1 MAIIR
6 DVFTFPHP
14 VDDHI
19 PRTVAAMV
27 SLLAVAT
34 LVLDMGWLILVLVAG
49 FAARVFT
56 GPTLCPFAQLT
67 IRVIVPA
74 MKQPK
79 KYVAGPPKRFAQ
91 SSGLV
96 LSVTAA
102 IFHLGFGLVT
112 PAYILVGIVLIFALL
127 ESALGFC
134 AGCFIFARLMD
145 IGVVPKD
152 TCEKCADLSVTR

>member
-1 MAIIR
+1 MAILR

-27 SLLAVAT
+27 SILAVAI
-34 LVLDMGWLILVLVAG
+34 LVLDVGWLILGLVGG

-56 GPTLCPFAQLT
+56 GPTLCPFAQLA

-74 MKQPK
+74 MKRPG

-91 SSGLV
+91 SIGLALTV
-96 LSVTAA
+96 PAA
-102 IFHLGFGLVT
+102 ILHLGFSLVT

-134 AGCFIFARLMD
+134 AGCFVFSRLMD
-145 IGVVPKD
+145 IGVIPKD
-152 TCEKCADLSVTR
+152 TCEKCADLSATR

>member
-1 MAIIR
+1 MAILK

-27 SLLAVAT
+27 SILAVAI
-34 LVLDMGWLILVLVAG
+34 LVLDVGWLILGLVGG

-56 GPTLCPFAQLT
+56 GPTLCPFAQLA

-74 MKQPK
+74 MKRPG

-91 SSGLV
+91 SIGLALTV
-96 LSVTAA
+96 AAA
-102 IFHLGFGLVT
+102 ILHLGFSLVT

-134 AGCFIFARLMD
+134 AGCFVFSRLMD
-145 IGVVPKD
+145 IGVIPKD
-152 TCEKCADLSVTR
+152 TCEKCADLSATR